1 MFENS
6 IEFAEEHF
14 GDRKRLVGN
23 LVVEHNLAIGS
34 ILAENKLFPEV
45 VVAGILYGVET
56 EILPSKIQ
64 EKFGRE
70 IADLVFGQ
78 LQLKEIKSKNESA
91 ESEVL
96 RRILLAT
103 LNDLRIIFVKLA
115 DKLDN
120 LNSIEIFSPV
130 ERKEI
135 AEEVL
140 EIYAPLANRL
150 GIDRIKKQLEDLAF
164 KVLNPKKYGEIEEFL
179 KESREEREKYVK
191 DFVQEIFE
199 LLKNDVKILKIK
211 GREKHIYSIY
221 RKIVERGVPLDKQR
235 DHFAVRILVKNESDC
250 YNALGILNQNFVP
263 MENTLKDYILN
274 PKPNGYKSL
283 HTSLRVGNKIVE
295 VQIRT
300 NEMDE
305 LAEEGAAAHW
315 SYKKMKSDSNF
326 EKKVAWLR
334 SVLDLQTEDKDLLRT
349 VKTSL
354 FADRFYCYTP
364 KGKVIDLPTG
374 ASVLDFAYHIHQEI
388 GNKAVGGRVNGVFA
402 PLKKELKADD
412 VVEIITNKCQQP
424 RRDWMKFVVSAR
436 AKSIIKREIKNRE
449 NIPVSAS
456 CGLKKGDKD
465 IFDSLVYSEEFPNH
479 VYEFARCCSPVPDK
493 EILGVMKSHR
503 RILVHNKNC
512 EKLRGVKDKFAPL
525 FWRETFNRPVKIF
538 VGAKERAGIL
548 ADLLNTISRGG
559 FVVKEASAKM
569 IGNDAVECFFVIVPQ
584 KLENIVKLIK
594 RIEKVPGFRKARFE

>member
-305 LAEEGAAAHW
+305 LAEEG
-315 SYKKMKSDSNF
+315 
-326 EKKVAWLR
+326 
-334 SVLDLQTEDKDLLRT
+334 
-349 VKTSL
+349 KT
-354 FADRFYCYTP
+354 
-364 KGKVIDLPTG
+364 
-374 ASVLDFAYHIHQEI
+374 
-388 GNKAVGGRVNGVFA
+388 
-402 PLKKELKADD
+402 
-412 VVEIITNKCQQP
+412 
-424 RRDWMKFVVSAR
+424 
-436 AKSIIKREIKNRE
+436 
-449 NIPVSAS
+449 
-456 CGLKKGDKD
+456 
-465 IFDSLVYSEEFPNH
+465 
-479 VYEFARCCSPVPDK
+479 
-493 EILGVMKSHR
+493 
-503 RILVHNKNC
+503 
-512 EKLRGVKDKFAPL
+512 
-525 FWRETFNRPVKIF
+525 
-538 VGAKERAGIL
+538 
-548 ADLLNTISRGG
+548 
-559 FVVKEASAKM
+559 
-569 IGNDAVECFFVIVPQ
+569 
-584 KLENIVKLIK
+584 
-594 RIEKVPGFRKARFE
+594 